1 MAPYM
6 MIMLAVVWHQHNV
19 VHVLLFMCSYVRVV
33 HMSPL
38 SMTNAKQN
46 HVRKL

>member
-6 MIMLAVVWHQHNV
+6 MIVVVWHGYN
-19 VHVLLFMCSYVRVV
+19 VV